1 MIAGLDGCRGGWYV
15 IREDS
20 HGAIT
25 GSVCA
30 SFVEALSLIPA
41 PSLIAIDIPIG
52 LKASGPRNCDLAARR
67 VLAPTRGSSVFPA
80 PLRPLLLASTHAE
93 ASGMRRATEGKGLSI
108 QSYAIMAKIR
118 EVDTALRASPQ
129 QADRVFEVHPEV
141 CFAILNDSR
150 PLANSKKRSA
160 GRTERLELLAKA
172 FGNEPER
179 LLAERPRKTV
189 AADDVIDAF
198 HALVAL
204 LPDSP
209 ASIS

>member
-1 MIAGLDGCRGGWYV
+1 
-15 IREDS
+15 
-20 HGAIT
+20 
-25 GSVCA
+25 
-30 SFVEALSLIPA
+30 
-41 PSLIAIDIPIG
+41 
-52 LKASGPRNCDLAARR
+52 
-67 VLAPTRGSSVFPA
+67 
-80 PLRPLLLASTHAE
+80 
-93 ASGMRRATEGKGLSI
+93 MRRAIEGKGLSI

-141 CFAILNDSR
+141 CFAMLNDSR

-198 HALVAL
+198 AALWTARRIANGTAES
-204 LPDSP
+204 LPAIPERDNLGIRM
-209 ASIS
+209 AILF